1 MMPQAA
7 AAGAL
12 YVSAENPT
20 FNNTFGGAQIIEV
33 VVIGVA
39 TETDEKQ
46 GEPVVKVDEN
56 QLRLAQAIDGNWYG
70 YFGDKTAVRKADAT
84 DNNLDFGTTTAAG
97 VVDNSTGPVFINGA
111 LDGHGGGVLNAAPTL
126 LSNHTQTNALNGQ
139 IGLVVSG
146 NEYMGAA
153 LTVALGGTN
162 EWPLIQTY
170 DFTIGDFEVIYEKAG
185 ADEVVVLDYNNDD
198 LDDFAS
204 LTLDRSSASQD
215 SEVHVTITDNQLNI
229 DPTAEDVVMFYV
241 AGSGSASEAS
251 YVSFTNGTS
260 GFYTT
265 SNYKAYNNDFGDNG
279 KLIINN
285 NTNSAANDVLNY
297 TTTLDDVDADA
308 YLVFWESSENS
319 GVFTNTDDDD
329 NANINVKSDAK
340 RGTTATFDYND
351 APQSFVV
358 ANFFGEIDMD
368 ETSVGSEW
376 NSGETL
382 IITLIDEDL
391 NKNTASDEDLTLSK
405 AGTSNN
411 ASNTRLI
418 PSMIIGNPLVLGNDT
433 MLESRTS
440 IAGGNHN
447 NTEVSSFSHIANVTQ
462 LVIGSNINGDGNP
475 GISIN
480 STTTVHTLRNAVG
493 NATYAF
499 INYDIRNLLDYG
511 ETPTA
516 VTMADHDG
524 IAAMSSTTL
533 TDARGMVEIT
543 GMTAEGTINEDDTIV
558 YNFTGYTADTEA
570 IAVGDF
576 FFVDIFTFGTPAGT
590 LGTADVNDEG
600 TIANNAIYRMELEET
615 GDNTS
620 EFVGEIEFIMVNQL
634 NYDVQATYEGL
645 VPISDE
651 VVIFVHEDLTDAD
664 YPIINYL
671 DVVEDEV
678 STYM

>member
-1 MMPQAA
+1 M
-7 AAGAL
+7 
-12 YVSAENPT
+12 
-20 FNNTFGGAQIIEV
+20 AQ
-33 VVIGVA
+33 GV
-39 TETDEKQ
+39 
-46 GEPVVKVDEN
+46 
-56 QLRLAQAIDGNWYG
+56 DGNWYG
-70 YFGDKTAVRKADAT
+70 YFGDKTAVNKANAA
-84 DNNLDFGTTTAAG
+84 DNNLKFGNTTALAS
-97 VVDNSTGPVFINGA
+97 VTNSTVVYINDELQG
-111 LDGHGGGVLNAAPTL
+111 DGGGVLNQAPRL

-139 IGLVVSG
+139 IGLDVTG
-146 NEYMGAA
+146 NHYMGNASA
-153 LTVALGGTN
+153 SGIDLLETN
-162 EWPLIQTY
+162 EWPLIQVY
-170 DFTIGDFEVIYEKAG
+170 DFTIGEFEVIFEKAG
-185 ADEVVVLDYNNDD
+185 ANEVVVLDYNNDD

>member
-1 MMPQAA
+1 M
-7 AAGAL
+7 
-12 YVSAENPT
+12 
-20 FNNTFGGAQIIEV
+20 AQ
-33 VVIGVA
+33 GV
-39 TETDEKQ
+39 
-46 GEPVVKVDEN
+46 
-56 QLRLAQAIDGNWYG
+56 DGNWYG
-70 YFGDKTAVRKADAT
+70 YFGDKTAVNKANAA
-84 DNNLDFGTTTAAG
+84 DNNLKFGNTTALAS
-97 VVDNSTGPVFINGA
+97 VTNSTVVYINDELQG
-111 LDGHGGGVLNAAPTL
+111 DGGGVLNQAPRL

-139 IGLVVSG
+139 IGLDVTG
-146 NEYMGAA
+146 NHYMGNASA
-153 LTVALGGTN
+153 SGIDLLETN
-162 EWPLIQTY
+162 EWPLIQVY
-170 DFTIGDFEVIYEKAG
+170 DFTIGEFEVIFEKAG
-185 ADEVVVLDYNNDD
+185 ANEVVVLDYNNDD

-462 LVIGSNINGDGNP
+462 VVIADSALGDGNP

-576 FFVDIFTFGTPAGT
+576 FFVDIFTFGTPAET
-590 LGTADVNDEG
+590 LGTADTNDEG

-645 VPISDE
+645 APISDE